1 MIVAF
6 LMQIVT
12 IILSFVCRTIF
23 ANLLSKEY
31 LGLSGLF
38 TNIISVLSLSEL
50 GIGSV
55 IIVNLYKPLAN
66 NDQEQIC
73 KLMRFY
79 KNAYHIIGVL
89 VILCGVVLT
98 PLIHFLVKTDTN
110 IPYLKIYFL
119 MFILQA
125 ASSYFFSYKQALL
138 TASQNEY
145 ICSIVRQIFNIAMNA
160 LQILFLLLTK
170 NYFAYLIIS
179 ILTNLGTNLT
189 FSIITDKKFPFLRT
203 IKGVKIEKHEK
214 KKMFSNVFSMMVH
227 KVGNVVINSTDNIL
241 ISTFVGI
248 VYAGLYSNYILI
260 INAVT
265 QVITIALGAVS
276 ASIGDFNAQKSDEE
290 VKELY
295 DALQLFSMWVFG
307 MGAICF
313 CVLFQ
318 PTIKVWLGEE
328 FLLSFDVVLVCSLN
342 FLFSGLFRVPSTFVD
357 VTGLYRKT
365 KFKPLAMA
373 GINLA
378 VSLILVHY
386 LGLVGIFLGTL
397 VCYLAIGIWVDPYY
411 LYKYKFKQ
419 AFYKYWLQLLLDFII
434 IVVIGVAV
442 GFIVGLIPFYIIK
455 VVACGIL
462 TNLLFLIYLL
472 FTKKKAFKYILIR
485 IKGLFTA
492 KKKKQETEMEDK

>member
-1 MIVAF
+1 MNNF
-6 LMQIVT
+6 YFFH
-12 IILSFVCRTIF
+12 SP
-23 ANLLSKEY
+23 Y
-31 LGLSGLF
+31 
-38 TNIISVLSLSEL
+38 SLS
-50 GIGSV
+50 
-55 IIVNLYKPLAN
+55 II
-66 NDQEQIC
+66 
-73 KLMRFY
+73 
-79 KNAYHIIGVL
+79 
-89 VILCGVVLT
+89 
-98 PLIHFLVKTDTN
+98 
-110 IPYLKIYFL
+110 
-119 MFILQA
+119 
-125 ASSYFFSYKQALL
+125 ASF
-138 TASQNEY
+138 E
-145 ICSIVRQIFNIAMNA
+145 
-160 LQILFLLLTK
+160 LFLLLTK

-189 FSIITDKKFPFLRT
+189 FSLIADKKFPFLR
-203 IKGVKIEKHEK
+203 IKKGLNLKKDEK

-276 ASIGDFNAQKSDEE
+276 ASIGDFNAQKRDEE

-295 DALQLFSMWVFG
+295 DALQLFSMWIFG

-318 PTIKVWLGEE
+318 PTIKVWLGAE
-328 FLLSFDVVLVCSLN
+328 FLLGFDVVLVCSLN

-357 VTGLYRKT
+357 VTELYKKT

-373 GINLA
+373 GINLLA
-378 VSLILVHY
+378 SLILVHY

-397 VCYLAIGIWVDPYY
+397 ICYLAIGIWVDPYY

-434 IVVIGVAV
+434 IVAIGVV
-442 GFIVGLIPFYIIK
+442 VWFIVALIPFYIIK
-455 VVACGIL
+455 VVVCGIL
-462 TNLLFLIYLL
+462 TNLLFLIYLY
-472 FTKKKAFKYILIR
+472 FTKKKAFKYIFIR
-485 IKGLFTA
+485 IQRLFAT
-492 KKKKQETEMEDK
+492 KKKKQVIEMEDK